1 MVRMNA
7 RLIPTTEKSGLATPL
22 WSDSEFKTL
31 LEKKMD
37 LIVTEKV
44 RQELTQKYEIHPD
57 KTWSVDEC
65 KKVLGASI
73 RKNNVKGIICCHREF
88 SVTLATQQSQRN
100 AELEKQ
106 NNELRARIY
115 TLTKKLNLKKEA
127 KTDVEVSQ
135 PDNIYPDLQA
145 FFETDVA
152 LQSVTDVP
160 VNSFNVCGARRRS
173 QGIEETDSVPL
184 NSSVVQIQTVAK
196 ALGPKDIERLSQ
208 SLPAARTHFSE
219 FRRTLISKMRLYD
232 MSLTEVTQLMS
243 QILTESEFNSFES
256 AVTSE
261 LRNASKGDLREGILK
276 ILKNILGPKIDW
288 SRITTCVQRKEETVS
303 SYLSPVIQHN
313 DQRIF
318 VKGSIKEKEI
328 DFLLDTGAE
337 ITVIPTKLAQGLNIP
352 YKKTKLC
359 LTGVIGEDSVLYE
372 TPPIDRAA
380 SVKAIPPPNTIKTLR
395 SFLGTT
401 GYCRPWIEDYASIA
415 QPLYDLLKGHGKD
428 SDTVCMEELHLK
440 AFNDL
445 KRALCQAPALGIAQS
460 DRPFVL
466 YVHEHL
472 GFMTA
477 CLMQDHGGSLRPI
490 HYYSGKLDIVAQ
502 GMGPCLRAV
511 QAVHLA
517 LQASSGMVLGQTV
530 NVKCPHT
537 VSALMNQAKV
547 TSVTSSRWGNWLA
560 TLTAPNI
567 VIQRAPVTNPSS
579 CMMSAMTEFVL
590 EDEGETTHDCV
601 TLTYAATSEIA
612 ETPIENAELEL
623 FVDGSAQVIE
633 GNRRAGYAVTST
645 TEVVASGRLPD
656 HFSAQ
661 AAELVALTRACTLA
675 SGSVANIYTD
685 SRYAFGVI
693 HDFGVIWQ
701 TRKFLTS
708 AGSPIKH
715 AGLVKDLMFAM
726 KLPKKLAVIK
736 VKAHLTTNT
745 TEAKGNALADVAAKQ
760 ACFYA
765 TVQVCSGS
773 TAQKIILPPESIVD
787 LYKDVPLYE
796 AWTWLDKGATVDS
809 SGCWTKGGK
818 YVAPESLLPYL
829 AQQIHSLGHSGPAT
843 MNHRFSNQW
852 WNPKFR
858 NAATET
864 VKRCVTCQ
872 KNNDVPATITPAA
885 HTPAPPGPFRHLQ
898 VDYISLPPCKG
909 KTDVLVVIDK
919 FSRWV
924 EAYPTGRATAA
935 HTAKCLVTDFIPRW
949 GLPDC
954 IDSDQGTHFTG
965 QVVKEVSRML
975 KIKWNLHCPYRPQA
989 SGQVERSNRT
999 IKTRLSK
1006 MHQEGVP
1013 WVEALPAVLCSM
1025 RASPNRSV
1033 GLSPHEIITGRPMQ
1047 MPGVIDL
1054 RNADVHIASDAL
1066 IAYCENLTKAVQSA
1080 KERVESCWQT
1090 PPEGGHTIVP
1100 GQWVMIKAFKNKPL
1114 EPKWYGPHQV
1124 MLITAAAVLCQGRK
1138 TWTHVSHIK
1147 VVPPPAGIG

>member
-1 MVRMNA
+1 M
-7 RLIPTTEKSGLATPL
+7 
-22 WSDSEFKTL
+22 
-31 LEKKMD
+31 
-37 LIVTEKV
+37 
-44 RQELTQKYEIHPD
+44 
-57 KTWSVDEC
+57 
-65 KKVLGASI
+65 
-73 RKNNVKGIICCHREF
+73 
-88 SVTLATQQSQRN
+88 
-100 AELEKQ
+100 
-106 NNELRARIY
+106 
-115 TLTKKLNLKKEA
+115 
-127 KTDVEVSQ
+127 
-135 PDNIYPDLQA
+135 
-145 FFETDVA
+145 
-152 LQSVTDVP
+152 
-160 VNSFNVCGARRRS
+160 
-173 QGIEETDSVPL
+173 
-184 NSSVVQIQTVAK
+184 
-196 ALGPKDIERLSQ
+196 
-208 SLPAARTHFSE
+208 
-219 FRRTLISKMRLYD
+219 
-232 MSLTEVTQLMS
+232 
-243 QILTESEFNSFES
+243 
-256 AVTSE
+256 
-261 LRNASKGDLREGILK
+261 
-276 ILKNILGPKIDW
+276 
-288 SRITTCVQRKEETVS
+288 S

-372 TPPIDRAA
+372 TPPIEVQFGPKTLTTKLLCAPLNTGAILGMDLLRQINLTLDMSSESTSIKISSAQISTNNATPPEYAFLQNHPIWAKDKDDCGLLTGVEPVKLTGTPPPVTKQYPINKEAIQGIKLIVENLLTQGVLVKTNSPCNSPIWPIKKSNGTWRLTIDYRVANKHIEKITPLVADPSTICNGLPLDCKIFSVIDMSNGFFSVPLHSDSQPWLAFTVDYEQYQWTRLPQGFQNSPTIYHQAVRRDLCDPECPVKQSTMIQYVDDILIASTDHEVHQTELASLLDYLHKKGHKCSFHKAQVAKKQVTFLGQTIGAGNRSITQDRAA

-428 SDTVCMEELHLK
+428 SDTVCIEELHLK

-590 EDEGETTHDCV
+590 EDEGEMTHDCV

-612 ETPIENAELEL
+612 ETPIENAEL

-773 TAQKIILPPESIVD
+773 TAQKIILP
-787 LYKDVPLYE
+787 
-796 AWTWLDKGATVDS
+796 
-809 SGCWTKGGK
+809 
-818 YVAPESLLPYL
+818 
-829 AQQIHSLGHSGPAT
+829 
-843 MNHRFSNQW
+843 
-852 WNPKFR
+852 
-858 NAATET
+858 
-864 VKRCVTCQ
+864 
-872 KNNDVPATITPAA
+872 
-885 HTPAPPGPFRHLQ
+885 
-898 VDYISLPPCKG
+898 
-909 KTDVLVVIDK
+909 
-919 FSRWV
+919 
-924 EAYPTGRATAA
+924 
-935 HTAKCLVTDFIPRW
+935 
-949 GLPDC
+949 
-954 IDSDQGTHFTG
+954 
-965 QVVKEVSRML
+965 
-975 KIKWNLHCPYRPQA
+975 
-989 SGQVERSNRT
+989 
-999 IKTRLSK
+999 
-1006 MHQEGVP
+1006 
-1013 WVEALPAVLCSM
+1013 
-1025 RASPNRSV
+1025 
-1033 GLSPHEIITGRPMQ
+1033 
-1047 MPGVIDL
+1047 
-1054 RNADVHIASDAL
+1054 
-1066 IAYCENLTKAVQSA
+1066 
-1080 KERVESCWQT
+1080 WQT

-1138 TWTHVSHIK
+1138 TWTHVSHCK

>member
-1 MVRMNA
+1 M
-7 RLIPTTEKSGLATPL
+7 
-22 WSDSEFKTL
+22 
-31 LEKKMD
+31 
-37 LIVTEKV
+37 
-44 RQELTQKYEIHPD
+44 
-57 KTWSVDEC
+57 
-65 KKVLGASI
+65 
-73 RKNNVKGIICCHREF
+73 
-88 SVTLATQQSQRN
+88 
-100 AELEKQ
+100 
-106 NNELRARIY
+106 
-115 TLTKKLNLKKEA
+115 
-127 KTDVEVSQ
+127 
-135 PDNIYPDLQA
+135 
-145 FFETDVA
+145 
-152 LQSVTDVP
+152 
-160 VNSFNVCGARRRS
+160 
-173 QGIEETDSVPL
+173 
-184 NSSVVQIQTVAK
+184 
-196 ALGPKDIERLSQ
+196 
-208 SLPAARTHFSE
+208 
-219 FRRTLISKMRLYD
+219 
-232 MSLTEVTQLMS
+232 
-243 QILTESEFNSFES
+243 
-256 AVTSE
+256 
-261 LRNASKGDLREGILK
+261 
-276 ILKNILGPKIDW
+276 
-288 SRITTCVQRKEETVS
+288 S

-313 DQRIF
+313 DQIIF
-318 VKGSIKEKEI
+318 VKGSIKEK
-328 DFLLDTGAE
+328 
-337 ITVIPTKLAQGLNIP
+337 
-352 YKKTKLC
+352 
-359 LTGVIGEDSVLYE
+359 
-372 TPPIDRAA
+372 
-380 SVKAIPPPNTIKTLR
+380 
-395 SFLGTT
+395 
-401 GYCRPWIEDYASIA
+401 
-415 QPLYDLLKGHGKD
+415 
-428 SDTVCMEELHLK
+428 
-440 AFNDL
+440 
-445 KRALCQAPALGIAQS
+445 
-460 DRPFVL
+460 
-466 YVHEHL
+466 
-472 GFMTA
+472 
-477 CLMQDHGGSLRPI
+477 
-490 HYYSGKLDIVAQ
+490 
-502 GMGPCLRAV
+502 
-511 QAVHLA
+511 
-517 LQASSGMVLGQTV
+517 
-530 NVKCPHT
+530 
-537 VSALMNQAKV
+537 
-547 TSVTSSRWGNWLA
+547 LA

-590 EDEGETTHDCV
+590 EDEGEMTHDCV

-645 TEVVASGRLPD
+645 TEVVASGRLSD

-745 TEAKGNALADVAAKQ
+745 MEAKGNALADVAAKQ

-1033 GLSPHEIITGRPMQ
+1033 GLSPHEIITGRPM
-1047 MPGVIDL
+1047 
-1054 RNADVHIASDAL
+1054 
-1066 IAYCENLTKAVQSA
+1066 
-1080 KERVESCWQT
+1080 
-1090 PPEGGHTIVP
+1090 
-1100 GQWVMIKAFKNKPL
+1100 
-1114 EPKWYGPHQV
+1114 
-1124 MLITAAAVLCQGRK
+1124 
-1138 TWTHVSHIK
+1138 
-1147 VVPPPAGIG
+1147 